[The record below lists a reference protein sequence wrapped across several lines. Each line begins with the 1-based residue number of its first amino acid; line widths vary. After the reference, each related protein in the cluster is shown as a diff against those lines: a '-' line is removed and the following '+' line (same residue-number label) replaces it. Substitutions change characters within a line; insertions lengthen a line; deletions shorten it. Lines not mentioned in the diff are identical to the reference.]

1 MQNRE
6 PEREAARRRS
16 VSELL
21 RRFFAELT
29 AQLSASTVEIWAK
42 VERATHRASE
52 TPDAS
57 SPPHMVQPMQQQPVQ
72 QQQTKSEPEEK

>member
-21 RRFFAELT
+21 RRFFTELT
-29 AQLSASTVEIWAK
+29 AQLSASTAEIWAK
-42 VERATHRASE
+42 VERATHRRAPD
-52 TPDAS
+52 TPNA
-57 SPPHMVQPMQQQPVQ
+57 SPPHIVLPMQQK
-72 QQQTKSEPEEK
+72 TKSEPEEK